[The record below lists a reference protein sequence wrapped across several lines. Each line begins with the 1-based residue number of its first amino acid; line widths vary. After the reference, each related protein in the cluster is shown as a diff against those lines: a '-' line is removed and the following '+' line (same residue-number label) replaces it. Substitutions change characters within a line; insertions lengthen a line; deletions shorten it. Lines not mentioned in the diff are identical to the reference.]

1 MLELKFPNNQEK
13 VGNILKLR
21 KSGKTIL
28 KIKEIT
34 SLPLSLVKK
43 VLIVEGKENLKP
55 SPRLSSSLLTKGE
68 ILAQFG
74 EWYYRFV
81 NELSTNST
89 AKFEHLRG
97 KAIKILF
104 QILDELPKSPSYKHL
119 NRILPVFIF
128 SFLRAN
134 TIDVS
139 ISLLQNLSGMDRHKC
154 FQALKRIN
162 GTFPEYIKRDRKQV
176 VLGKVRMIKVFY
188 GLDSRFFE
196 NATKILQRFW
206 EFLCNTGDNIIAG
219 TIAALALL
227 SVHSNL
233 PVLRVCEKI
242 GISQSAIIYQ
252 LRNKLLKRLNI
263 TGFKTFR
270 QAKKVLTS
278 EVLEKVVGIKS

>member
-1 MLELKFPNNQEK
+1 
-13 VGNILKLR
+13 
-21 KSGKTIL
+21 
-28 KIKEIT
+28 
-34 SLPLSLVKK
+34 
-43 VLIVEGKENLKP
+43 
-55 SPRLSSSLLTKGE
+55 
-68 ILAQFG
+68 
-74 EWYYRFV
+74 
-81 NELSTNST
+81 
-89 AKFEHLRG
+89 
-97 KAIKILF
+97 
-104 QILDELPKSPSYKHL
+104 ELPKSPSYKHL

-139 ISLLQNLSGMDRHKC
+139 ISLLLNLSGMDRHKC

-162 GTFPEYIKRDRKQV
+162 GIFPEYVKRDRKQV
-176 VLGKVRMIKVFY
+176 VLGKVRMIKVSF
-188 GLDSRFFE
+188 GLDSGFFE

-242 GISQSAIIYQ
+242 GISQSAVIYQ
-252 LRNKLLKRLNI
+252 LKNKLLERLNI

-270 QAKKVLTS
+270 QAKKMLTS
-278 EVLEKVVGIKS
+278 EVLEKVVGIKSQ

>member
-1 MLELKFPNNQEK
+1 MLE
-13 VGNILKLR
+13 
-21 KSGKTIL
+21 
-28 KIKEIT
+28 
-34 SLPLSLVKK
+34 
-43 VLIVEGKENLKP
+43 LIVEGKENLRISP
-55 SPRLSSSLLTKGE
+55 SVSSRLLAKGE
-68 ILAQFG
+68 ILTQFG
-74 EWYYRFV
+74 EWYHKFG

-89 AKFEHLRG
+89 TKLKHLKG
-97 KAIKILF
+97 KAIKTF
-104 QILDELPKSPSYKHL
+104 FKILDELPKSPSYKHL

-139 ISLLQNLSGMDRHKC
+139 ISLLLNLSGMDKHKC

-162 GTFPEYIKRDRKQV
+162 GIFPEYVKRDRKQV
-176 VLGKVRMIKVFY
+176 VLGKVRVIKTYF

-196 NATKILQRFW
+196 NATKILHRFW

-227 SVHSNL
+227 SVHSKL

-252 LRNKLLKRLNI
+252 IRNKLLKRLNL

-270 QAKKVLTS
+270 QAKNMLTS
-278 EVLEKVVGIKS
+278 EVLEKIVGIKN

>member
-1 MLELKFPNNQEK
+1 MLE
-13 VGNILKLR
+13 
-21 KSGKTIL
+21 
-28 KIKEIT
+28 
-34 SLPLSLVKK
+34 
-43 VLIVEGKENLKP
+43 LIVEGKENLRISP
-55 SPRLSSSLLTKGE
+55 SVSSRLLAKGE

-74 EWYYRFV
+74 EWYYKFG

-89 AKFEHLRG
+89 VKLEQLRE
-97 KAIKILF
+97 KAIKTF
-104 QILDELPKSPSYKHL
+104 FKVLDELPKSPSYKHL

-139 ISLLQNLSGMDRHKC
+139 ISLLLNLSGMDRHKC

-162 GTFPEYIKRDRKQV
+162 GIFPEYVKRDRRQV
-176 VLGKVRMIKVFY
+176 VLGKVRMVKVSF

-196 NATKILQRFW
+196 NATKILKRFW

-227 SVHSNL
+227 SVNSNL

-252 LRNKLLKRLNI
+252 IRNKLLRGLNI

-270 QAKKVLTS
+270 QAKKVLIS
-278 EVLEKVVGIKS
+278 EVLEKVVGIKN